1 MNFPE
6 EFENWLA
13 SAFAVDVPDT
23 VVAYSFN
30 IFEIDSSDAKYG
42 IELIGASEF
51 DADNMDWAC
60 DEAWVPNPRALS
72 IPLAFANGDWK
83 ACLVSAKQL
92 VHRSL
97 GSASRASTKIMT
109 AEAVAIGFVD
119 GDLELIW
126 QR

>member
-1 MNFPE
+1 MDFSE

-42 IELIGASEF
+42 IELIGAGEF
-51 DADNMDWAC
+51 DADDMDWAC
-60 DEAWVPNPRALS
+60 DEAWVPNPRALC
-72 IPLAFANGDWK
+72 IPLAFANGEWE

-92 VHRSL
+92 VQRSL
-97 GSASRASTKIMT
+97 GSASHASTKIKT

>member
-1 MNFPE
+1 MDFSE

-13 SAFAVDVPDT
+13 LAFAVEIPEA

-30 IFEIDSSDAKYG
+30 LFEIDSSDAKYG
-42 IELIGASEF
+42 IELIGAGEF
-51 DADNMDWAC
+51 DANDMDWAC
-60 DEAWVPNPRALS
+60 DEAWVPNPRALN
-72 IPLAFANGDWK
+72 IPLAFANGDWE

-92 VHRSL
+92 VQASL
-97 GSASRASTKIMT
+97 SRVSRASTKIMK

-119 GDLELIW
+119 GDLELVW